1 MVTASDLVRLYR
13 CANGTKTINQAVKR
27 HINRFPERNMFKLTY
42 EEVQKCSR
50 FQSGTLNG
58 RGYNIK
64 YLSYVF
70 TEQGVAMLATV
81 LRTKVTEEVSIAI
94 IAVIVVMCKYIF

>member
-1 MVTASDLVRLYR
+1 MVTASDLARLYR

-27 HINRFPERNMFKLTY
+27 HINRFPERYMFKLTY

-58 RGYNIK
+58 RGHNIK
-64 YLSYVF
+64 YLPYVF
-70 TEQGVAMLATV
+70 TKQGVTILAAT
-81 LRTKVTEEVSIAI
+81 LKSKIATSVSIAI
-94 IAVIVVMCKYIF
+94 MDAFVAMSRS